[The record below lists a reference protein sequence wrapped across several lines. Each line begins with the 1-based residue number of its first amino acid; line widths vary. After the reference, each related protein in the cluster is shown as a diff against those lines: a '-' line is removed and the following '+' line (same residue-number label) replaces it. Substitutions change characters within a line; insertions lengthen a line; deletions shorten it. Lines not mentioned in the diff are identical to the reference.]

1 MCLKDTNIVNAEDE
15 EPEEREREKLMI
27 PKNEWKKMN
36 GKITK
41 EGRKRRKEH
50 KGKERLKS
58 YVKPSPK
65 RHFLSVI
72 AF

>member
-1 MCLKDTNIVNAEDE
+1 
-15 EPEEREREKLMI
+15 MI